1 MQVSGTGTPACARH
15 PSFEFLAGD
24 KLTDVEALT
33 QRARVGLYCRQVART
48 LACPDSKADDLL
60 PPESP
65 TLAAERQIDFPDL
78 AIVWLTSNCMR
89 LDSARLT
96 CAGEQFRAIDRHLDS
111 ATCGPLW
118 LADPRVACVVESAIL
133 RGVELC
139 HYCLWAYV
147 IMPNHVHVLLRPRAL
162 LSRITRGIK
171 GASARYANLVLARV
185 GKTFW
190 QDESFDHWVR
200 SASEAERIR
209 RYIERNPVLA
219 GLVARPDLWRW
230 SSAGRQLNPGA
241 QPRVAVPPRP
251 A

>member
-1 MQVSGTGTPACARH
+1 MTFYRRNLPHWQPNDKSI
-15 PSFEFLAGD
+15 FLTWRLFG
-24 KLTDVEALT
+24 
-33 QRARVGLYCRQVART
+33 
-48 LACPDSKADDLL
+48 S
-60 PPESP
+60 PP
-65 TLAAERQIDFPDL
+65 TA
-78 AIVWLTSNCMR
+78 VR

-96 CAGEQFRAIDRHLDS
+96 CAGEQFRAIDRDLDS

-147 IMPNHVHVLLRPRAL
+147 IMPNHVHMLLRPRAL

-171 GASARYANLVLARV
+171 GVSARYANLVLARV

-241 QPRVAVPPRP
+241 QPRVAVPPRR